1 MNRVSR
7 AFALS
12 LAVAA
17 GVLLQPPAG
26 LCQAPPAAE
35 KGHDKAQAEP
45 RALLPS
51 ITEAFQSPNVPLLSE
66 QRKNMEREIAALQVQ
81 IETEARLAS
90 ATRQRANSRRQF
102 IEFQIFDIDQQVK
115 TTKDPVR
122 LKELERRRSEAATQL
137 EGAKAEL
144 ARADQLDQSIEASR
158 ALVVRKKSE
167 VFEIERK
174 IDEAINIHLRIL
186 SYRIVLSGVF
196 ALLIFALMWAF
207 FKVTHQDAAVRQ
219 AVFSA
224 QSGIQ
229 FLTLFCLVI
238 AIFIFGIAGILEG
251 KELSALLGGLS
262 GYILGRV
269 TQSGGAPAA
278 TPPRTLAELA
288 AQAKG

>member
-1 MNRVSR
+1 MCR
-7 AFALS
+7 AIRFSVTALV
-12 LAVAA
+12 LAA
-17 GVLLQPPAG
+17 GVLLHPPAA
-26 LCQAPPAAE
+26 LCQAPPAEQKGNE
-35 KGHDKAQAEP
+35 KSQAES
-45 RALLPS
+45 RALYLS
-51 ITEAFQSPNVPLLSE
+51 ITDVFQSPNVPLLSE

-81 IETEARLAS
+81 IETEARSAS
-90 ATRQRANSRRQF
+90 VTRQRANSRKQYNEIQLSD
-102 IEFQIFDIDQQVK
+102 IEQQMK
-115 TTKDPVR
+115 FAKDPAR
-122 LKELERRRSEAATQL
+122 LKELERRRGEANTQL
-137 EGAKAEL
+137 EIAKTEL
-144 ARADQLDQSIEASR
+144 ARAEQLDQSVEANR
-158 ALVVRKKSE
+158 ILVVRRKSE
-167 VFEIERK
+167 IFEIERK

-186 SYRIVLSGVF
+186 SYRIMLSGVF
-196 ALLIFALMWAF
+196 AALIFALMWAF
-207 FKVTHQDAAVRQ
+207 FKVTQQDATVRQ